1 MALRT
6 AKKSVR
12 EASISENG
20 PGCKAVVHQRHGEFY
35 EGQGTPQ
42 PLSGLGGSRRVAWA
56 VGLQQPENAPSRQ
69 SSRIGFPHFEDFLA
83 NLERDMSLVETE
95 LSAHNRG
102 KLEARLTEDQKPFE
116 QLRSR
121 LLSLA
126 AELERGTIV
135 HHRTVRVSKLNQL
148 REQAIKNL
156 RSQASEQVPQTLPG
170 PEASQ
175 WIQWACGLQDSEDAE
190 VLQTLRNGFAHLDD
204 FAARLDPN
212 MWKPAES
219 PASETPTK
227 A

>member
-102 KLEARLTEDQKPFE
+102 KLDALQKT
-116 QLRSR
+116 RS
-121 LLSLA
+121 LLSNCDP
-126 AELERGTIV
+126 
-135 HHRTVRVSKLNQL
+135 VSCPSQL
-148 REQAIKNL
+148 
-156 RSQASEQVPQTLPG
+156 SWS
-170 PEASQ
+170 
-175 WIQWACGLQDSEDAE
+175 
-190 VLQTLRNGFAHLDD
+190 
-204 FAARLDPN
+204 AARSCITGL
-212 MWKPAES
+212 S
-219 PASETPTK
+219 V
-227 A
+227 